1 MISMSGFWMRVIAL
15 GGAVFLVAL
24 VGVPSASAGAEAYIL
39 GARDK
44 LRITVFGEQDLS
56 GDFEVDSGGAIS
68 MPLIGVIR
76 AAGFTVRKLEKTVAD
91 KLRDGYLRKPLVSA
105 AVVARR
111 PFFIDGAVDR
121 PGEYPA
127 SEGMTVREAV
137 ALAGGFKF
145 WANTEDAQV
154 TRPSD
159 PPDHKRTVAMNDLVY
174 PGDYIWIRD

>member
-1 MISMSGFWMRVIAL
+1 MTGLLKRLMALGSATLLLALVDVPSGF
-15 GGAVFLVAL
+15 
-24 VGVPSASAGAEAYIL
+24 AGAEAYKL

-44 LRITVFGEQDLS
+44 LLVTVFGERDLS
-56 GDFEVDSGGAIS
+56 GEFEVDSGGAIS
-68 MPLIGVIR
+68 MPLIGAVR
-76 AAGFTVRKLEKTVAD
+76 AAGFTVRELEKTVTE

-105 AVVARR
+105 AVVVRR

-137 ALAGGFKF
+137 AVAGGFKF
-145 WANTEDAQV
+145 WANTENALV

-159 PPDHKRTVAMNDLVY
+159 PPGGKRTVAMNDLIR

>member
-24 VGVPSASAGAEAYIL
+24 VGVPSAPAGAEAYKL

-44 LRITVFGEQDLS
+44 LRITVFGERDLS
-56 GDFEVDSGGAIS
+56 GEFEVDSGGWIS
-68 MPLIGVIR
+68 MPLIGEVR
-76 AAGFTVRKLEKTVAD
+76 VAGLTLRELENTVSE
-91 KLRDGYLRKPLVSA
+91 KLRDGYLKNPLVSGG
-105 AVVARR
+105 VISRR
-111 PFFIDGAVDR
+111 PFFIDGEVER

-127 SEGMTVREAV
+127 SQGMTVREAV

-159 PPDHKRTVAMNDLVY
+159 PPTTSGRL
-174 PGDYIWIRD
+174 R

>member
-1 MISMSGFWMRVIAL
+1 MMSMSGLWKRMIAL
-15 GGAVFLVAL
+15 GGAVLLLAL
-24 VGVPSASAGAEAYIL
+24 VGVPSVSVGAEAYKL

-56 GDFEVDSGGAIS
+56 GVFEVDSGGSIS
-68 MPLIGVIR
+68 MPLIGEVSVT
-76 AAGFTVRKLEKTVAD
+76 GLTVRELENAVSER
-91 KLRDGYLRKPLVSA
+91 LRDGYLKNPLVSGG
-105 AVVARR
+105 VISRR
-111 PFFIDGAVDR
+111 PFFIDGEVER

-127 SEGMTVREAV
+127 SQGMTVREAV

-159 PPDHKRTVAMNDLVY
+159 PPDQKRTLAMNDPVY
-174 PGDYIWIRD
+174 PGDYIWIKD